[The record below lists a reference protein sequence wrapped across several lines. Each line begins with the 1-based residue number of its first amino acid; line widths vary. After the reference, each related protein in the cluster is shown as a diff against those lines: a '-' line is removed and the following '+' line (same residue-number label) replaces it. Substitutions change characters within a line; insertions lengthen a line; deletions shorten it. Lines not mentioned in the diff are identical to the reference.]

1 MNGYHNGINGHME
14 ELEEGCTFL
23 FTSESVGEGHPGKL
37 FRFTPRPHVS
47 SAIFYTIVREF
58 FLHVHTSKKPFSN
71 IVSSANSVWCHDAT
85 GCNEQTFASSLRRR
99 PCKPRAAVTP
109 CEYLPLRDV
118 FTFFFVWKLL
128 DRAKFW
134 RLPILTQRCAIE
146 KGTDS
151 VRFLRRTASV
161 IGKWTRNQFKVRSL
175 LMNRGYGFWFD
186 QTELD
191 EFALILFGH

>member
-118 FTFFFVWKLL
+118 FTFFFCMKTLGPRQVLTSADSDATLCNRKRDRFGSIFTSDGLRDWKMNT
-128 DRAKFW
+128 K
-134 RLPILTQRCAIE
+134 
-146 KGTDS
+146 S
-151 VRFLRRTASV
+151 V
-161 IGKWTRNQFKVRSL
+161 
-175 LMNRGYGFWFD
+175 
-186 QTELD
+186 
-191 EFALILFGH
+191 